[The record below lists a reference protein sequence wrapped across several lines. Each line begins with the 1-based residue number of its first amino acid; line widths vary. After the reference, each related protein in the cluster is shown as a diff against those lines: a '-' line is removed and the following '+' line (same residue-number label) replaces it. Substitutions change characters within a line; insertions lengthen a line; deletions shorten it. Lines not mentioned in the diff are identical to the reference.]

1 VRRKKKEGETM
12 QHHTCPWWVGY
23 ALANPFRRIM
33 HEPEKILAPFVREG
47 MTVLDLGSGMGF
59 FSLAMATLVGAQG
72 KVICVDLQQEMLD
85 ALRKRAERAGLSDR
99 IHLQRATQDD
109 IRAAGPVDF
118 ALAFWMAHEVTDA
131 RKFLGQVFSVLKPS
145 GSVLLVEPRIHVTE
159 REFQRIVAL
168 AREAGFAV
176 GEAPPVGI
184 SRSAILRKTR
194 LPG

>member
-1 VRRKKKEGETM
+1 M
-12 QHHTCPWWVGY
+12 HHHTCPWWLGY

-85 ALRKRAERAGLSDR
+85 ALRKRAERAGLSER
-99 IHLQRATQDD
+99 IRLQRATEDD
-109 IRAAGPVDF
+109 IHVTGPADF
-118 ALAFWMAHEVTDA
+118 ALAFWMAHEVADV
-131 RKFLGQVFSVLKPS
+131 RKFLDQIFSALKPS

-168 AREAGFAV
+168 AREAGFTV
-176 GEAPPVGI
+176 GEAPPASI
-184 SRSAILRKTR
+184 SRSAILKKK
-194 LPG
+194 P

>member
-1 VRRKKKEGETM
+1 M
-12 QHHTCPWWVGY
+12 QHHTCPWWLGY

-33 HEPEKILAPFVREG
+33 HEPEKILAPFVRDG

-59 FSLAMATLVGAQG
+59 FSLAMAALVGAQG

-99 IHLQRATQDD
+99 ITLQRATMDD
-109 IRAAGPVDF
+109 IHATGPADF
-118 ALAFWMAHEVTDA
+118 ALAFWMAHEVADI
-131 RKFLGQVFSVLKPS
+131 RKFLDQIFSLLKPS

-168 AREAGFAV
+168 ARDAGFAV
-176 GEAPPVGI
+176 GEAPPVSI
-184 SRSAILRKTR
+184 SRSAILRKST
-194 LPG
+194 